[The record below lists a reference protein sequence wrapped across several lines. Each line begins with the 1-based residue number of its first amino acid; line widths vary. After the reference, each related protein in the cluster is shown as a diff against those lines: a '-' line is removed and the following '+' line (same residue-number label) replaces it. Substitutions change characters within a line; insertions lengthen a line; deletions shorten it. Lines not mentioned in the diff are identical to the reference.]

1 MLVALGLVLAVQEVR
16 VQVGKQSD
24 AQRIRDSVRAEA
36 IARGRY
42 RGEENDRR
50 PPRRIPVTPELE
62 RTAFIDAG
70 ARSILTRAR
79 DARMRQ
85 DSSLLAYDANA
96 YQRLSVGLG
105 FRAFGRNR
113 LLFRTENA
121 TRVRW
126 TRDGGTWIDL
136 KGRRSVFSS
145 ISEADM
151 DGDEFEEPDFT
162 PIPYFPGRDAL
173 WIGADNGLARAEVDD
188 REMVHPIA
196 IGSEAY
202 YRFASGDSLTF
213 TLSDGK
219 VIQLRELR
227 VVPRHPEWKLSVGSF
242 WFDVASGQLVRAAY
256 RFSVPLDIWAVAAEE
271 SRRARAGDS
280 TASDMREADEEV
292 PAWVKGML
300 SPMQAN
306 LEAVTIEYG
315 LYGERFWLPR
325 SQSAEGWGRA
335 GFFRVPFEIQESFK
349 YASVNGTDTI
359 PAIPRAPASIR
370 DSLFGHDSTRWRDL
384 PYEERRRRMRM
395 VMEVDSTRREQRRIA
410 QEEEC
415 RTSGYRTNR
424 ERRAEGSIVV
434 AVRIPCDTTALAT
447 SPELPKSIYDPGD
460 EVFSMQDRDDLLKA
474 LDFGLQ
480 PGWAPQRPILTYGLA
495 HTRYNRVEGLSTGLG
510 VTQQL
515 GAGYTAD
522 LSARIGI
529 ADWEP
534 NAELGI
540 ARSNGRTTWRL
551 AGYRRLAVANDWGSP
566 LSFGASLGAAL
577 YGRDEGFY
585 YRSAGLELERFST
598 RGSGLHLRVFG
609 EHHSDA
615 PRETDFSVFGS
626 LEAATALRDNID
638 ASNANVAGAAVRHLG
653 SLGLDP
659 LGWRLFTDLK
669 LEGGYVDGDATG
681 EPFGRAAFE
690 ATVTRGLGKRV
701 AAAVSGGA
709 GIAENAPVQRL
720 FFIGGS
726 GSVRGQVAGQAI
738 GDAFWF
744 GRAELGLSN
753 TGFRPVVF
761 GDIGWAGPRALWQ
774 HPGRPLSGVGVGASI
789 MDGLI
794 RFDVSRGIYAKER
807 TRVDLYL
814 EAKF

>member
-1 MLVALGLVLAVQEVR
+1 MLVALGLLLAVQDVR
-16 VQVGKQSD
+16 VQVGKPSEG
-24 AQRIRDSVRAEA
+24 QRIRDSIRAEM

-50 PPRRIPVTPELE
+50 PPRRIAVTPELE
-62 RTAFIDAG
+62 RTAFIDAN
-70 ARSILTRAR
+70 ARTLLTRAR

-85 DSSLLAYDANA
+85 DSTLLAYDANA

-136 KGRRSVFSS
+136 KGRRTVLPS
-145 ISEADM
+145 ISEAETD
-151 DGDEFEEPDFT
+151 DEFDEPDFT

-202 YRFASGDSLTF
+202 YRFSTGDSLTF

-227 VVPRHPEWKLSVGSF
+227 VIPRHPEWKLSVGSF
-242 WFDVASGQLVRAAY
+242 WFDASSGQLVRAAY
-256 RFSVPLDIWAVAAEE
+256 RFSVPLDIWAVAEE
-271 SRRARAGDS
+271 EARRARRGDS
-280 TASDMREADEEV
+280 TASEMREADEEV
-292 PAWVKGML
+292 PRWVKGML

-335 GFFRVPFEIQESFK
+335 GFMRVPFQIQESFK

-359 PAIPRAPASIR
+359 PAIPKAPASIR
-370 DSLFGHDSTRWRDL
+370 DSLFGGDSTRWRDL
-384 PYEERRRRMRM
+384 PAEERRRRTRM
-395 VMEVDSTRREQRRIA
+395 VMAVDSIRREERRKA
-410 QEEEC
+410 QDEEC
-415 RTSGYRTNR
+415 RTTGFRTNR
-424 ERRAEGSIVV
+424 ERRAEGSITV
-434 AVRIPCDTTALAT
+434 AVRIPCDTTVLAK
-447 SPELPKSIYDPGD
+447 SPDLPKSIYDSGE
-460 EVFSMQDRDDLLKA
+460 EVFNMQDRDELLKA

-480 PGWAPQRPILTYGLA
+480 PGWAPQRPVLSYGLA
-495 HTRYNRVEGLSTGLG
+495 HTRYNRVEGFSTGLG

-515 GAGYTAD
+515 GAGYTAE
-522 LSARIGI
+522 LTARLGTG
-529 ADWEP
+529 DWEP

-551 AGYRRLAVANDWGSP
+551 AGYRRLNAANDWGAP
-566 LSFGASLGAAL
+566 LSLGASLGAVL

-585 YRSAGLELERFST
+585 YRSAGVELERFAT
-598 RGSGLHLRVFG
+598 RGGGLRLKLFG

-615 PRETDFSVFGS
+615 HRETDFSVFGS
-626 LEAATALRDNID
+626 IDAATALGDNID
-638 ASNANVAGAAVRHLG
+638 ATNANLAGVGVRHLG

-659 LGWRLFTDLK
+659 LGWRLFTDLR
-669 LEGGYVDGDATG
+669 LEGGYVDGDSIG
-681 EPFGRAAFE
+681 DPFGRAAVE
-690 ATVTRGLGKRV
+690 ATVSRGLGKSV
-701 AAAVSGGA
+701 AIAVSGGA
-709 GIAENAPVQRL
+709 GIAENVPVQRL
-720 FFIGGS
+720 FYLGGA

-738 GDAFWF
+738 GDAFWM
-744 GRAELGLSN
+744 GRVELGLSN

-761 GDIGWAGPRALWQ
+761 GDVGWAGPRSLWQ
-774 HPGRPLSGVGVGASI
+774 HPGRPMSGAGVGASI
-789 MDGLI
+789 LDGLI
-794 RFDVSRGIYAKER
+794 RFDVSRGIYPKER
-807 TRVDLYL
+807 ARVDLYL